1 MRCLGFLNNLERLQS
16 LGDVGSKMEDAMSR
30 CSPIGFTSVVAV
42 WIMRRNVRAGL
53 ELIEEAVTMVAGSG
67 NSWSATYCRSPSNLF
82 IICEI

>member
-30 CSPIGFTSVVAV
+30 GSPIGLTSVVAV

-53 ELIEEAVTMVAGSG
+53 ELVEETVTMDVGSC
-67 NSWSATYCRSPSNLF
+67 NSWSASSSSVRF
-82 IICEI
+82 DI